1 MSYMLRPKE
10 ITNISDKDRI
20 PNLYVG
26 WTFIDLN
33 PKYKK
38 LEKLKKINRGQKT

>member
-10 ITNISDKDRI
+10 IKIDPKSKV

-26 WTFIDLN
+26 LTFIDLKPN
-33 PKYKK
+33 HKQF
-38 LEKLKKINRGQKT
+38 EELKKINRGQIT